1 MVTHDLGFV
10 SEIVEHVICV
20 NRTLAIHPTSDITGE
35 VIREIYG
42 GDMRMV
48 RHDHRCS
55 EEGHEHH
62 GIS

>member
-1 MVTHDLGFV
+1 V

-42 GDMRMV
+42 GDVRMV